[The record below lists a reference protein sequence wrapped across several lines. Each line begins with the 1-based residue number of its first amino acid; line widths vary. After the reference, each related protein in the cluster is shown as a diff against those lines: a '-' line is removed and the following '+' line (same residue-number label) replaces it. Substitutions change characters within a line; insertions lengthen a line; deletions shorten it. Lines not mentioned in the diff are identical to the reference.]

1 MYILIIHCIK
11 SCCSFI
17 EVSYVAKF
25 TQVLSVP
32 NQNKTP
38 SRMNL
43 EQTRKSSLR
52 SHGISVVPFPHL
64 EFMKDCS
71 LPCYIGMREPP
82 LAEAVIMS
90 SANSSLWVT
99 STLQMSVIHPQTSI
113 CIRSLS
119 EPPPCLTRI
128 FCMEYF
134 LCFFNPR
141 TELLC

>member
-1 MYILIIHCIK
+1 MHHSLRINCIK

-25 TQVLSVP
+25 TQLLSVP

-64 EFMKDCS
+64 EFMKDCG
-71 LPCYIGMREPP
+71 LPCYIGLREPP

-90 SANSSLWVT
+90 SVKSSF
-99 STLQMSVIHPQTSI
+99 
-113 CIRSLS
+113 RSPL
-119 EPPPCLTRI
+119 R
-128 FCMEYF
+128 Y
-134 LCFFNPR
+134 R
-141 TELLC
+141 